1 MDKYMTLEE
10 VSEYL
15 KLSKVTM
22 YRLVTAKKI
31 PVSRVGKKYL
41 FVRERIDEWVIKR
54 EVGALP
60 PKGVRKVRGKR
71 V

>member
-10 VSEYL
+10 ASEYL

-22 YRLVTAKKI
+22 YRLVTDKKI

-60 PKGVRKVRGKR
+60 QKGVRKVRRK
-71 V
+71 